1 MMIGSE
7 LIRKKNISNELNQN
21 LIKKIFYKID
31 ELTQEELSNILIF
44 KEGFNWKSSLLP
56 ILKINFSLDE
66 INNFYQKLTNIG
78 DKFKLKE
85 IMPPRLYS
93 AHLNYYYGVVVEQAI
108 REVKRKDIE
117 KEKNI
122 ISEASFD
129 YIDNEI
135 FNFLYGKA
143 KLKLWKEYALNF
155 RLKSKSYYVPNK
167 IYCNESDNFDYWLS
181 KKRILIC
188 TRELNASLLSR
199 GIKYLKGSGIYE

>member
-1 MMIGSE
+1 M
-7 LIRKKNISNELNQN
+7 
-21 LIKKIFYKID
+21 
-31 ELTQEELSNILIF
+31 
-44 KEGFNWKSSLLP
+44 
-56 ILKINFSLDE
+56 DE
-66 INNFYQKLTNIG
+66 INNFYQKLTNLG

-85 IMPPRLYS
+85 LMPPRLYS
-93 AHLNYYYGVVVEQAI
+93 AHLNYYYGVVVEQTI
-108 REVKRKDIE
+108 REIKRKDIE

-122 ISEASFD
+122 ISESSFD

-143 KLKLWKEYALNF
+143 KLNLWKEYALNF

>member
-1 MMIGSE
+1 MMIGNE

-31 ELTQEELSNILIF
+31 ELTYEELSNILIL

-66 INNFYQKLTNIG
+66 INNFYQKLTNLG

-85 IMPPRLYS
+85 LMPPRLYS

-108 REVKRKDIE
+108 REIKRKDIE

-122 ISEASFD
+122 ISESTFD

-143 KLKLWKEYALNF
+143 KMNLWKEYALNF

>member
-1 MMIGSE
+1 MMISSE
-7 LIRKKNISNELNQN
+7 LTRKKNISNELNQN

-31 ELTQEELSNILIF
+31 ELTYEELSNILIL

-66 INNFYQKLTNIG
+66 INNFYQKLTNLG

-85 IMPPRLYS
+85 LMPPRLYS

-108 REVKRKDIE
+108 REIKRNDIE

-122 ISEASFD
+122 ISESSFD

-143 KLKLWKEYALNF
+143 KLNLWKEYALNF

-199 GIKYLKGSGIYE
+199 SIKYLKGLGIYE